1 MLEEKLMECREG
13 QRKGV
18 GQETRFA
25 QTRLEV
31 QIDGPVE
38 MVSRQPGLRLL
49 ELGGEKAGK

>member
-1 MLEEKLMECREG
+1 MECREG

-25 QTRLEV
+25 QSRLEV